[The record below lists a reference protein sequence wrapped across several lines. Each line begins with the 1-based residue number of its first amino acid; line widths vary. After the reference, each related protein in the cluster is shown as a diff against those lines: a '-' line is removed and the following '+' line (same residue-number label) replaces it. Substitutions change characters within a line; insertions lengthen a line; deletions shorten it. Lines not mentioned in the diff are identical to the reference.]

1 MSAIL
6 RIKHAAAL
14 QYDAAGNAQPRDPLK
29 GYVDRVVKLIPAEVV
44 SVYLA
49 GKSGIQ
55 AAFPPG
61 SDANR
66 TTTLISENQYWV
78 GWTVF
83 CLASVVLVR
92 AWATSDKGKG
102 LKPEWPAV
110 AIAAVSF
117 VIWVY
122 SLGDVFA
129 RPSLFGNLEHGI
141 WEPLL
146 SSLFVLAW
154 TLVVPLLYKE

>member
-6 RIKHAAAL
+6 RIKHAPVL
-14 QYDAAGNAQPRDPLK
+14 QADAAGYAQPQDPFK
-29 GYVDRVVKLIPAEVV
+29 GYVDRLVKLIPAEVV

-55 AAFPPG
+55 ATFPPG
-61 SDANR
+61 SDPNR
-66 TTTLISENQYWV
+66 TLISENQYWV
-78 GWTVF
+78 GWTAF
-83 CLASVVLVR
+83 CLASVILVR
-92 AWATSDKGKG
+92 AWATRDKEKG
-102 LKPEWPAV
+102 LEPEWPAV

-117 VIWVY
+117 LIWVY

-129 RPSLFGNLEHGI
+129 RPGLFGSLEHGI

-146 SSLFVLAW
+146 SALFVLAW
-154 TLVVPLLYKE
+154 TLVVPILYKE